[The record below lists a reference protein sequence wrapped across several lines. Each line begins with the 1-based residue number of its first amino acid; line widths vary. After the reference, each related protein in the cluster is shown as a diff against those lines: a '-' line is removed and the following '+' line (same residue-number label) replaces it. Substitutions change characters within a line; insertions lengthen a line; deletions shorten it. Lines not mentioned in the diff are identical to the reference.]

1 MTAAAILAVV
11 LIAIVA
17 VFQLALALGAP
28 LGAAAW
34 GGRNQGVL
42 PTRLRIAS
50 GLVAI
55 VVYPLIALYVLA
67 SAGLI
72 DQDRLA
78 TGATGMWVLGGLRA
92 GNGGQPRVP
101 VQDRT
106 CMGTGV
112 TGHRGLLWDRG
123 RRYLRRMQDDE
134 DRR

>member
-1 MTAAAILAVV
+1 MTLVAILAVV

-72 DQDRLA
+72 DQGRLA
-78 TGATGMWVLGGLRA
+78 TGATGMWVLTGLFALGTVANLASRSRIERVWAPVSLVIAVCCGIVAA
-92 GNGGQPRVP
+92 GI
-101 VQDRT
+101 
-106 CMGTGV
+106 
-112 TGHRGLLWDRG
+112 
-123 RRYLRRMQDDE
+123 
-134 DRR
+134 